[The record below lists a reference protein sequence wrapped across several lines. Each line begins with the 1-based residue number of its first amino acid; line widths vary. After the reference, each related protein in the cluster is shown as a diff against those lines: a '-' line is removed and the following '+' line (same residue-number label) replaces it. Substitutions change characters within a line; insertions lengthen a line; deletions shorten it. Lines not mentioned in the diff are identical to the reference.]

1 MPSSSRPALR
11 VFVSSTRDDLVA
23 ERRAVEHALHRMR
36 DTEFVGME
44 YFGGSDETAR
54 TESLARLDECDLY
67 VGVIGRRYASGITAD
82 EYHRARDRNIP
93 RRLFL
98 SEDAS
103 PIESDPAQQAR
114 LADLRATIAAENVC
128 LFYADPGDL
137 AAKVVTDVHEWL
149 RANVYDSRLRDAGF
163 TALFAD
169 AYLEPRRVYE
179 RLDLDRF
186 TGRQWLVASID
197 DFLERYASGYFV
209 LEAEAG
215 MGKTALLARLARE
228 RRWLHHFVELARGHE
243 GVPHGLRNLAVQL
256 IVAWQV
262 RFESAPP
269 EVTRPDFLERM
280 LFAAAAERDRRS
292 PGAKIVIIVDGLDES
307 AAPYGQNVM
316 GLPRALPPGVYVIV
330 ASRPLDYV
338 LVTDAPRSDA
348 VRIDRTG
355 EPNLDDM
362 RAYLRTVARGE
373 NVAVVLAESG
383 IAEEKF
389 VTTMLECSGGVWI
402 YLRYVVLELEHGERR
417 PLDLAKLPRGL
428 WSYYAEYWRARRA
441 QEDWDALQLPLL
453 ATLAAAQEDVSSSM
467 LCALAGVALS
477 ARVERLL
484 EEWRPFLA
492 TSQVDG
498 ERRYRCYHASL
509 REFLHG
515 EGDVAGLPEGER
527 RFAETL
533 EAATRAAHERIA
545 DRALAAW
552 DWPSLESLRD
562 AARRDLD
569 GGYALRHV
577 VAHLARAR
585 RLDDLSR
592 LLCAT
597 WRQGKKS
604 ENVWY
609 LVHEQTHDLAGYLGD
624 VDRVRVA
631 AEAAS
636 VAAIA
641 RNEPATTVTLEARCA
656 LLASSVTSVAELVG
670 PTLLATLVE
679 RGVWTPRHAF
689 TYAAS
694 MSSWNKTLLAMA
706 QLLPLLP
713 TDLRGR
719 AFREA
724 VTAARWSYA
733 DTLTRLPDVTPPD
746 LMEAIVRQELELR
759 SDDRKLAALAPRV
772 PQHMLAMFFDTVRT
786 GEKRTNVD
794 VFAALAPRLEG
805 ADREWAIGRMREE
818 TQLPAYFWIDRVKL
832 LLRLSELVG
841 DERERLIAEA
851 LRGAREIENVAS
863 RARTLAATLPY
874 LHSRTRDRA
883 AREAIDAA
891 RKESLWRSEVLHDLV
906 PSIPDAL
913 LPLAEKTFL
922 TRNWRE
928 HARFFLPRWGG
939 RSSRELRK
947 VLRRI
952 ESSWDK
958 DSTLAAI
965 VPVLPDGLLDEAFRI
980 AVSDRGCPQT
990 FDVMAPRLSND
1001 QLETAV
1007 SSVQAGAVAA
1017 FIYRLPRDLRDVIA
1031 RKPIKPSSC
1040 ELDDDDARDLVRRA
1054 EFASPAKR
1062 ARLLEKARLR
1072 APKLFGDT
1080 DRVLVFGAVAIL
1092 SDDPA
1097 QRRSCLIEALRIIR
1111 TMLTGRWSDGTAR
1124 GLLLALIPELPI
1136 DLLREALAV
1145 AGTLERSGEGDSV
1158 VVTVI
1163 PRLPEAIAVE
1173 CLRLVS
1179 DDHSTLVPPA
1189 YRASEETSSRALRL
1203 VELIRKIPKRWRP
1216 ELEGSVPPRLRARI
1230 LAWFTRR
1237 TGVSALDAIEAM
1249 RRACPP
1255 REQVRLLLGL
1265 LPRLDQLDYGNAV
1278 AQAMIAALAI
1288 DDAAE
1293 RAAALEAIAP
1303 NLHPFVAN
1311 ALCFVPGADD
1321 DESAL
1326 RQLRQ
1331 TANADAIARQ
1341 LQRLDG
1347 EPRERLLDQ
1356 ALSSID
1362 TMEIEEVRA
1371 WARLQLAPWMA
1382 QRDGDA
1388 IIEKARV
1395 PYATST
1401 NWPNVIARWGSHQSP
1416 LPAWVAQRVM
1426 ARSGWE
1432 HARVLAALAPHLPD
1446 AVLDEAIGH
1455 YRDDDGSSSSTAI
1468 EALAERM
1475 ALLAPADLYPL
1486 WRKVLRSIAYA
1497 RSAGDELHAFF
1508 PVHDRL
1514 GGNYT

>member
-1 MPSSSRPALR
+1 M
-11 VFVSSTRDDLVA
+11 
-23 ERRAVEHALHRMR
+23 
-36 DTEFVGME
+36 
-44 YFGGSDETAR
+44 
-54 TESLARLDECDLY
+54 
-67 VGVIGRRYASGITAD
+67 
-82 EYHRARDRNIP
+82 
-93 RRLFL
+93 
-98 SEDAS
+98 
-103 PIESDPAQQAR
+103 
-114 LADLRATIAAENVC
+114 
-128 LFYADPGDL
+128 
-137 AAKVVTDVHEWL
+137 
-149 RANVYDSRLRDAGF
+149 
-163 TALFAD
+163 FAD

-197 DFLERYASGYFV
+197 DFLERQASGYFV

-228 RRWLHHFVELARGHE
+228 RRWLHHFVELARGYE

-262 RFESAPP
+262 RFEGAPP
-269 EVTRPDFLERM
+269 AVARPDFLERM

-292 PGAKIVIIVDGLDES
+292 PGTKIVLVVDGLDES

-330 ASRPLDYV
+330 ASRPVDYV

-355 EPNLDDM
+355 EPNLGDM

-373 NVAVVLAESG
+373 NVSAVLAESG
-383 IAEEKF
+383 IAEEEF
-389 VTTMLECSGGVWI
+389 VSTMLERSEGVWI
-402 YLRYVVLELEHGERR
+402 YLRYVVQELERGERR

-467 LCALAGVALS
+467 LCALAGVAPG

-533 EAATRAAHERIA
+533 QAATRAAHERIA

-552 DWPSLESLRD
+552 DWPSLEGLRD

-577 VAHLARAR
+577 VAHLARAK

-592 LLCAT
+592 LLGAA

-641 RNEPATTVTLEARCA
+641 RNEPATAVTLEARCA
-656 LLASSVTSVAELVG
+656 LLTSSVTAVAELVG

-706 QLLPLLP
+706 QLMPLLP

-724 VTAARWSYA
+724 VAAARWSNA
-733 DTLTRLPDVTPPD
+733 DTIAGLPEVTPPD

-759 SDDRKLAALAPRV
+759 SDDHKLAALAPRA
-772 PQHMLAMFFDTVRT
+772 PQHMLPMFLDTVRAS
-786 GEKRTNVD
+786 EKRTHVD
-794 VFAALAPRLEG
+794 VFVALALRLEG
-805 ADREWAIGRMREE
+805 ADREWAIGRVREE
-818 TQLPAYFWIDRVKL
+818 ARSTGYFWTERVKL
-832 LLRLSELVG
+832 HLRLSELVTG
-841 DERERLIAEA
+841 EERETLIAEA
-851 LRGAREIENVAS
+851 LRGAEEMDRTAG
-863 RARTLAATLPY
+863 RAQALAATVPY
-874 LHSRTRDRA
+874 LRGRTRERV
-883 AREAIDAA
+883 AREAIEAT
-891 RKESLWRSEVLHDLV
+891 RNEFLWRSEILRDLV
-906 PSIPDAL
+906 PSLSDAL
-913 LPLAEKTFL
+913 LRFAEKTLL
-922 TRNWRE
+922 TRSWGEN
-928 HARFFLPRWGG
+928 ARFFLPRWGG
-939 RSSRELRK
+939 RSPRELRK
-947 VLRRI
+947 VLKRI
-952 ESSWDK
+952 EATSWNK
-958 DSTLAAI
+958 DATLAAI
-965 VPVLPDGLLDEAFRI
+965 VPILPEELFAEAFRM
-980 AVSDRGCPQT
+980 AVSDHRCPQT
-990 FDVMAPRLSND
+990 FDVMARRLSND

-1007 SSVQAGAVAA
+1007 SSVQAGAVRA
-1017 FIYRLPRDLRDVIA
+1017 FIRRSPRHLRDVIA
-1031 RKPIKPSSC
+1031 RRPLPPPPL
-1040 ELDDDDARDLVRRA
+1040 ELDDEDARDLVRRA
-1054 EFASPAKR
+1054 EFASPAER
-1062 ARLLEKARLR
+1062 ARLLDAARLHAMR
-1072 APKLFGDT
+1072 LADFSQP
-1080 DRVLVFGAVAIL
+1080 LVFGAIAVLAG
-1092 SDDPA
+1092 DPA
-1097 QRRSCLIEALRIIR
+1097 QRRSCLIDALRIIR
-1111 TMLTGRWSDGTAR
+1111 TVGRRWSGETAR
-1124 GLLLALIPELPI
+1124 SFLLPLIPELPI
-1136 DLLREALAV
+1136 DLLREALV
-1145 AGTLERSGEGDSV
+1145 LGGRFERDDQVEPV
-1158 VVTVI
+1158 VRTVV
-1163 PRLPEAIAVE
+1163 PRLPEAVAVE

-1179 DDHSTLVPPA
+1179 EDRNALVPPGH
-1189 YRASEETSSRALRL
+1189 RASEEASSRALRL
-1203 VELIRKIPKRWRP
+1203 VKLIRKIPKRWRP
-1216 ELEGSVPPRLRARI
+1216 ELEGTVPPRLRARI
-1230 LAWFTRR
+1230 LAGFTRR
-1237 TGVSALDAIEAM
+1237 TGVAARDALQAI

-1265 LPRLDQLDYGNAV
+1265 LPRLEQLDYGNAV

-1288 DDAAE
+1288 DDDAE
-1293 RAAALEAIAP
+1293 RAAALETIAP
-1303 NLHPFVAN
+1303 NLHPFFAN
-1311 ALCFVPGADD
+1311 ALRFVPGTNGDD
-1321 DESAL
+1321 DASAL
-1326 RQLRQ
+1326 RQLRE
-1331 TANADAIARQ
+1331 TANADAVVRR
-1341 LQRLDG
+1341 LQRLEG
-1347 EPRERLLDQ
+1347 EPRERLLEQ

-1362 TMEIEEVRA
+1362 AMEIEEVKA
-1371 WARLQLAPWMA
+1371 WTRLQLAPWMS
-1382 QRDGDA
+1382 QQDGDA
-1388 IIEKARV
+1388 ILEKARV
-1395 PYATST
+1395 PYTTST
-1401 NWPNVIARWGSHQSP
+1401 NWPNIIARWGSHQSP
-1416 LPAWVAQRVM
+1416 LPAWVAQRIM
-1426 ARSGWE
+1426 ARRGSE
-1432 HARVLAALAPHLPD
+1432 HTRVLAALAPHLPD
-1446 AVLDEAIGH
+1446 AVLDEAVDH
-1455 YRDDDGSSSSTAI
+1455 YRYDDASSDTTAWA
-1468 EALAERM
+1468 ALADRM
-1475 ALLAPADLYPL
+1475 ALLAPADLHPL
-1486 WRKVLRSIAYA
+1486 WRRMLLYVAYSK
-1497 RSAGDELHAFF
+1497 SAVSDLDTFL

-1514 GGNYT
+1514 AGDCA